1 MDLRKKSDTRSY
13 IFDSSDDDLDST
25 PKKRGGAVRKLEEQ
39 FRDEES
45 ERKRKYHVAYRA
57 KMSPTQ
63 KDKCRQQSRERV
75 RRYRDRRQSERDKHL
90 KTRLGQKKE
99 VEHSSRQ
106 REIWRESKR
115 RTLADPKKRS
125 EINTKR
131 RNKYAEMKA
140 MKQGKGKVLRIPET
154 PEKYAQVIEDLLK
167 SATPRKQMALEKKG
181 LFISSKPADVQAINK
196 KLSICL
202 EREMKRL
209 QVSRKDKDR
218 LRLQYLIKIC
228 AARRKVQRNHMRFA
242 LNLTYRTMKKYS
254 DIDLKRKERSDVLS
268 DDDIVSIE
276 NLYLEN
282 STPLAQKKTVSKQGK
297 QKRILNMTIKKLH
310 SKCKSKVSLSKFTQL
325 KCKNILTVNK
335 HKFANCLCDICLN
348 VSNKVRAL
356 RAQFQKASI
365 KISDKYD
372 IMKAT
377 MCIPSAD
384 KPLDISCIKRSCKKC
399 GVDLLKAILQPLKI
413 ADSITWQVWET
424 KKFVPKS
431 KEGELKK
438 GQGIVKQVLV
448 QKTDCLAILFEEL
461 FKELIIF
468 PQHILNAQFQQEQYS
483 LLKENLPDNWLLS
496 IEDYAENWRT
506 VYQDE
511 PQAAHFSYE
520 QATILTKVGHY
531 KCPKCSHLVTESAA
545 FISDDLIHDS
555 HVVHEANKI
564 FSEHIK
570 NRGVKVENHVIFSD
584 GCSSQ
589 FKSKIP
595 FKYVADSAENFAY
608 PIERSYFGSKH
619 GKSQCDALGGFIK
632 KKALL
637 HVLSRSGLLQSA
649 RDLFDFAV
657 ENLSQEVDC
666 DKHFSRKFFYLSN
679 IVRPHDMDPNP
690 LKGTLKVHQ
699 IKSSGAN
706 TLSFRELSCFCSEC
720 LSGQYVSCRNQ
731 SYTGV
736 WKTHNLLKKKKE
748 SRKKVKPKSP
758 VVSKSKETPTK
769 KVEQVTGEV
778 ELEGHTEEVDIISST
793 PTIEGHTEN

>member
-1 MDLRKKSDTRSY
+1 MDLRPKSETRSY
-13 IFDSSDDDLDST
+13 FDSSDDDSDST
-25 PKKRGGAVRKLEEQ
+25 PKKRGGAIRKLEEQ
-39 FRDEES
+39 FRDDES

-57 KMSPTQ
+57 RMSPTQ
-63 KDKCRQQSRERV
+63 KDKCRKQSRERV
-75 RRYRDRRQSERDKHL
+75 RRYRDRRQSEKNKHL
-90 KTRLGQKKE
+90 KTRAGQKKE

-115 RTLADPKKRS
+115 RILADPEKRHK
-125 EINTKR
+125 INQTR
-131 RNKYAEMKA
+131 RQKYAEMKA
-140 MKQGKGKVLRIPET
+140 FKAFKEGQGKVVKLPET
-154 PEKYAQVIEDLLK
+154 PEKFAQAVEDLLK
-167 SATPRKQMALEKKG
+167 SATPCKQRALATKG
-181 LFISSKPADVQAINK
+181 LCVSSKQKEVQAVNK
-196 KLSICL
+196 KLGIFL

-209 QVSRKDKDR
+209 KVSRKDSDR
-218 LRLQYLIKIC
+218 KRLQYLIKMC
-228 AARRKVQRNHMRFA
+228 AARRKVQRNHMRLA
-242 LNLTYRTMKKYS
+242 LNMTYKTMQKYS
-254 DIDLKRKERSDVLS
+254 DIDWKRKERSDVLS
-268 DDDIVSIE
+268 ADDILSIGK
-276 NLYLEN
+276 LYLEN
-282 STPLAQKKTVSKQGK
+282 STPLAQKKTVSKKGK
-297 QKRILNMTIKKLH
+297 QKRILNMTIQKLH

-325 KCKNILTVNK
+325 KSKNILTVNK

-348 VSNKVRAL
+348 VSKKVQAL
-356 RAQFQKASI
+356 RAKFQKASI
-365 KISDKYD
+365 KINDKYD

-384 KPLDISCIKRSCKKC
+384 KQLDISCIKRSCNKC
-399 GVDLLKAILQPLKI
+399 GVHLLKAILQPLQS
-413 ADSITWQVWET
+413 AESISWQVWET

-448 QKTDCLAILFEEL
+448 QKTDCLSNLFEEL
-461 FKELIIF
+461 FKELISF
-468 PQHILNAQFQQEQYS
+468 PQHILNAQFQQEQYY

-506 VYQDE
+506 LYQDE

-531 KCPKCSHLVTESAA
+531 KCPKCSHLVTESTA
-545 FISDDLIHDS
+545 FISDDMIHDS

-595 FKYVADSAENFAY
+595 FQYVADSAEHFAY

-649 RDLFDFAV
+649 KDLFDFAV
-657 ENLSQEVDC
+657 EHLSKELDC
-666 DKHFSRKFFYLSN
+666 DTHLSRNFFYLSN
-679 IVRPHDMDPNP
+679 IVRPDDMDPNP

-699 IKSSGAN
+699 VRSSGAN
-706 TLSFRELSCFCSEC
+706 TVSFRELCCFCSEC

-736 WKTHNLLKKKKE
+736 WQTHNLLKKNKE
-748 SRKKVKPKSP
+748 SRKKVKPKSA
-758 VVSKSKETPTK
+758 VVSKS
-769 KVEQVTGEV
+769 Q
-778 ELEGHTEEVDIISST
+778 
-793 PTIEGHTEN
+793 